1 MPVGLSPGTAPPI
14 KSESV
19 AISNTY
25 PKFVNNLLAACC
37 SRQTLLASAPI
48 SLTNRSLSRSILA
61 GGEGKSSIHRHAFSC
76 FAIEVSAKVEVIS
89 LGRTVRMTLR
99 PLTFGTRG

>member
-1 MPVGLSPGTAPPI
+1 MPIGLSPGTAPLI

-19 AISNTY
+19 AISTSY
-25 PKFVNNLLAACC
+25 PKFVNNLLAAKHCW
-37 SRQTLLASAPI
+37 RRRPI
-48 SLTNRSLSRSILA
+48 SLTNRSVSRSILA

-76 FAIEVSAKVEVIS
+76 FALEVSAKVEVIS

-99 PLTFGTRG
+99 PLRTFGTRG